1 MSFFDNVVGKIFG
14 KQSPKTA
21 FIHEVMS
28 RSDREIE
35 NYEAWKKTEEC
46 ESLIS
51 DIERGYYLKKQGI
64 ASSIEVHLLESKYSN
79 GFAVTFNQEFTE
91 ENFQHVF
98 DYLKARGLEQ
108 GYKLA
113 QADRRILDKDTYE
126 ETIEKWYLKPNGSDL
141 GTGIADQKFGNILIE
156 KVAIDRKPNYLKL
169 MANVYQDRLYTEA
182 RPFSELIELIFKT
195 EQS

>member
-1 MSFFDNVVGKIFG
+1 MSFFDNVVGKLFG

-28 RSDREIE
+28 RSEREIE
-35 NYEAWKKTEEC
+35 AFETWKKTEEC

-79 GFAVTFNQEFTE
+79 GFAVTFNREFTE

>member
-1 MSFFDNVVGKIFG
+1 MSFFDNVVGKLFG

-28 RSDREIE
+28 RSDREVE
-35 NYEAWKKTEEC
+35 DYESWKRTEDFEC
-46 ESLIS
+46 IIS
-51 DIERGYYLKKQGI
+51 DVERGYYLKKQGI
-64 ASSIEVHLLESKYSN
+64 VSSMEVHLLESKYSN
-79 GFAVTFNQEFTE
+79 GFAITFNEEFTE

-98 DYLKARGLEQ
+98 DYLKERGLAQ

-126 ETIEKWYLKPNGSDL
+126 ETIEKWYLKPNGDDP

-156 KVAIDRKPNYLKL
+156 KVSIDRKPNYLKL
-169 MANVYQDRLYTEA
+169 MANIYQDRLYTEA
-182 RPFSELIELIFKT
+182 KPFSELIELIFKS
-195 EQS
+195 E

>member
-1 MSFFDNVVGKIFG
+1 MSFFDNVVGKLFG

-28 RSDREIE
+28 RSDKETAVYEDWKRTE
-35 NYEAWKKTEEC
+35 NFEN
-46 ESLIS
+46 LIS
-51 DIERGYYLKKQGI
+51 DVERGYYLKKQGI
-64 ASSIEVHLLESKYSN
+64 ASSMEIHLLESKYSN
-79 GFAVTFNQEFTE
+79 GFAITFNDEFTE

-98 DYLKARGLEQ
+98 DYLKERGLEQ

-126 ETIEKWYLKPNGSDL
+126 ETIEKWYLKPNGDDL

-156 KVAIDRKPNYLKL
+156 KVAIDRKPSYLKL

-182 RPFSELIELIFKT
+182 KPFSELIELIFKT
-195 EQS
+195 E